1 MISTRT
7 CFQIYS
13 TSSKLN
19 KATYAL
25 SGTTLTVQ
33 VQGANDAITIN
44 NFNKGNLGITL
55 NDTTQNIGFSISG
68 IEVVPYS
75 EQISTKIDTV
85 LKQAA

>member
-1 MISTRT
+1 MLGSN
-7 CFQIYS
+7 YVS
-13 TSSKLN
+13 DDK

-33 VQGANDAITIN
+33 VQGASNAITVR
-44 NFNKGNLGITL
+44 NFHGGDSGIILTAV
-55 NDTTQNIGFSISG
+55 TQNIGFSISG